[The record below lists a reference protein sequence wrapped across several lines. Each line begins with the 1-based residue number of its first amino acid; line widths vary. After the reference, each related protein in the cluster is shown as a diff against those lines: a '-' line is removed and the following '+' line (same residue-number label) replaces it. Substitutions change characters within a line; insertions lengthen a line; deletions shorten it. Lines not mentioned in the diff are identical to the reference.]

1 MNTVLY
7 FSVNGAVYETRA
19 YSKRDICQ
27 LVKDHGLDSLPSTD
41 RQFDFW
47 FSPAQGGCQRR
58 VNRAA
63 TEFLLA
69 TTAFTAE
76 TVPLLRGAV
85 VVATHDDDGDLEPLS
100 WYQLDELSAQ
110 HRSLTKHDQRVLT
123 RRIRHAQRHRRRRNE
138 PAGIALISCARPRT
152 RAAW

>member
-7 FSVNGAVYETRA
+7 FSADGAVYETRA
-19 YSKRDICQ
+19 YSRADIRRLIQ
-27 LVKDHGLDSLPSTD
+27 DHGLDSLSSAN
-41 RQFDFW
+41 REFDFW
-47 FSPAQGGCQRR
+47 FSPAPQNCQRR

-85 VVATHDDDGDLEPLS
+85 VVASHDEDGDLEALS
-100 WYQLDELSAQ
+100 WLQLDELSAR
-110 HRSLTKHDQRVLT
+110 HRALTRHDERILN
-123 RRIRHAQRHRRRRNE
+123 RRIRYAQRRGRRRAE
-138 PAGIALISCARPRT
+138 PAGVALISCARPRT
-152 RAAW
+152 QVQR